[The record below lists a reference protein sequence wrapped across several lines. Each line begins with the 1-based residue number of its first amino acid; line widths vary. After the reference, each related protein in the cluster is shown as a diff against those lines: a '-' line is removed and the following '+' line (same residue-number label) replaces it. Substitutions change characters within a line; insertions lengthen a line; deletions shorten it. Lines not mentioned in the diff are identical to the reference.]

1 VNPAVPATGRG
12 VADSVVVSGD
22 VPEVVRA
29 RPQRIR
35 LLVWVAAPVIVVV
48 FTLIALGLHGD
59 INETGAVFQRADQV
73 AMILLGVLAAA
84 ATLIFTRPS
93 VEADARGIRV
103 RNLLGSYDLPW
114 EVVRSIRFNRGAS
127 WVTLDL
133 EDDDVVAV
141 LAVQAADKEYAVRA
155 VRGLRAL
162 HAAAHG
168 RAAAETPVE

>member
-1 VNPAVPATGRG
+1 MP
-12 VADSVVVSGD
+12 D
-22 VPEVVRA
+22 VVRA

-35 LLVWVAAPVIVVV
+35 RLVWIAAPAIVVI
-48 FTLIALGLHGD
+48 FTLIALGLHGS
-59 INETGAVFQRADQV
+59 INETGAAFQTADQV
-73 AMILLGVLAAA
+73 AMILLGLVAAA

-93 VEADARGIRV
+93 VEADASGIRV

-114 EVVRSIRFNRGAS
+114 EVVRAVKFNRGAS

-141 LAVQAADKEYAVRA
+141 LAVQAADKDYAVRA

-168 RAAAETPVE
+168 RARTSTE